1 MMAKQK
7 PFRTQIELVQTYEKH
22 QGFVHTATS
31 DDAEDILT
39 ITGMEEGNK
48 ISLYVDLNDVYI
60 EFDGDAQSGG
70 SSMMIPVNTGYFDEG
85 IYITERISM
94 RNTTP
99 GKNSRVRGILWG
111 R

>member
-1 MMAKQK
+1 MTRRK

-22 QGFVHTATS
+22 QGFLHTSIS
-31 DDAEDILT
+31 DSAEDVVLVT
-39 ITGMEEGNK
+39 EMEEGNK
-48 ISLYVDLNDVYI
+48 ISLYVDLNDAFI
-60 EFDGDAQSGG
+60 EFDGDAKDDG
-70 SSMMIPVNTGYFDEG
+70 SSMLIPVNTGYFDEG

-94 RNTTP
+94 RNTAP